1 MKEEGEIA
9 EEEKMSH
16 KPKKRIW
23 LRWVLAILLLL
34 LAGGWWMAQRVDL
47 RISDKEL
54 SVTFKSH
61 ITPIAIHRYKVKDRK
76 VRFVEFGRD
85 SLPVTILVHGS
96 PSSLSFFSSL
106 YADTALTNHTM
117 LVGVDRPGYG
127 YSGFG
132 KSVVS
137 VTEQAHL
144 LQPLINHYSRQG
156 RRINLA
162 ASSYGG
168 AVIAKLA
175 MDNPDKVSGV
185 LFIASSLAPGEEY
198 TYPISYV
205 IDSPWFGW
213 FFPTILRVA
222 NDEKLHHRQA
232 LEDIKGGWGRIKARI
247 IMLHGNADQLIYF
260 SNAEFARKHLVNA
273 LSFTL
278 IPVDGIGHTLMW
290 DRPELIKQSLL
301 DLLKKPKMEHL
312 ASK

>member
-1 MKEEGEIA
+1 MNEEGKTSEGDKI
-9 EEEKMSH
+9 KN
-16 KPKKRIW
+16 KPKRRIW
-23 LRWVLAILLLL
+23 LRWLLAGLML
-34 LAGGWWMAQRVDL
+34 LAGGWWLAQRVDL

-61 ITPIAIHRYKVKDRK
+61 MTPIAIHRYKVRDRK

-85 SLPVTILVHGS
+85 SLPVTILVHGA

-132 KSVVS
+132 KSVIS
-137 VTEQAHL
+137 VKEQARI
-144 LQPLINHYSRQG
+144 LQPLINHYAMLGQKV
-156 RRINLA
+156 NLA

-175 MDNPDKVSGV
+175 MDNPDKVGGI
-185 LFIASSLAPGEEY
+185 LFISSSLAPGEEY

-205 IDSPWFGW
+205 IDSPWFSW

-222 NDEKLHHRQA
+222 NDEKLHHRKA
-232 LEDIKGGWGRIKARI
+232 LEDIQDGWDRIRARI
-247 IMLHGNADQLIYF
+247 IMLHGNADELIYF
-260 SNAEFARKHLVNA
+260 SNAEFAREHLVNVP
-273 LSFTL
+273 SFTL

-301 DLLKKPKMEHL
+301 DLLKKPKANHL
-312 ASK
+312 ARN

>member
-1 MKEEGEIA
+1 MEESTELSKKEVEN
-9 EEEKMSH
+9 

-23 LRWVLAILLLL
+23 LRWLLGVLLL
-34 LAGGWWMAQRVDL
+34 LAAGGGWMAQRVEF

-54 SVTFKSH
+54 SVTFKSKM
-61 ITPIAIHRYKVKDRK
+61 TPIAIHRYKVKDRT

-85 SLPVTILVHGS
+85 SLPVTILVYGA
-96 PSSLSFFSSL
+96 PSSLSFFTPL

-132 KSVVS
+132 KSVIS
-137 VTEQAHL
+137 VTEQARI
-144 LQPLINHYSRQG
+144 LQPLVSHYARQG

-175 MDNPDKVSGV
+175 MDNPDKVSGI
-185 LFIASSLAPGEEY
+185 LFISSSLAPGEEY

-222 NDEKLHHRQA
+222 NDEKLHHREA
-232 LEDIKGGWGRIKARI
+232 LEDIQDGWDRIEARI
-247 IMLHGNADQLIYF
+247 IMLHGKADELIYF

-278 IPVDGIGHTLMW
+278 IPVDGVGHTLMW
-290 DRPELIKQSLL
+290 DRPELIKESLL
-301 DLLKKPKMEHL
+301 KLLKKPKVETL
-312 ASK
+312 ASR

>member
-1 MKEEGEIA
+1 MKA
-9 EEEKMSH
+9 KTVNT

-23 LRWVLAILLLL
+23 LRWLLAVLMLL

-47 RISDKEL
+47 RISDREL
-54 SVTFKSH
+54 SITFKSNM
-61 ITPIAIHRYKVKDRK
+61 TPIAIHRYKVKDRK

-85 SLPVTILVHGS
+85 SLPVTILVHGA
-96 PSSLSFFSSL
+96 PSSLSFFNSL

-132 KSVVS
+132 KSVIS
-137 VTEQAHL
+137 VKEQARI
-144 LQPLINHYSRQG
+144 LQPLISHYARQG
-156 RRINLA
+156 RKVNLA

-175 MDNPDKVSGV
+175 MDNPNKVGGI
-185 LFIASSLAPGEEY
+185 LFISSSLAPGEEH

-232 LEDIKGGWGRIKARI
+232 LEDIEDGWGRIKARI
-247 IMLHGNADQLIYF
+247 IMLHGNADQLIY
-260 SNAEFARKHLVNA
+260 
-273 LSFTL
+273 
-278 IPVDGIGHTLMW
+278 
-290 DRPELIKQSLL
+290 
-301 DLLKKPKMEHL
+301 
-312 ASK
+312 

>member
-1 MKEEGEIA
+1 MKEVGENLVVKGL
-9 EEEKMSH
+9 ETKL
-16 KPKKRIW
+16 KKRIW
-23 LRWVLAILLLL
+23 LHWLLAVLLLL

-61 ITPIAIHRYKVKDRK
+61 MTPIAIHRYKIKNRK

-85 SLPVTILVHGS
+85 SLPATILVHGA

-132 KSVVS
+132 KSVIS
-137 VTEQAHL
+137 VKEQAQI
-144 LQPLINHYSRQG
+144 LQPLVNHYAKQG
-156 RRINLA
+156 RKVNLA

-175 MDNPDKVSGV
+175 MDNPDKVGGI
-185 LFIASSLAPGEEY
+185 LFISSSLAPGEEY

-232 LEDIKGGWGRIKARI
+232 LEDIQGGWDRIKARI
-247 IMLHGNADQLIYF
+247 IMLHGNADELIYF

-273 LSFTL
+273 LSFKL
-278 IPVDGIGHTLMW
+278 IPVEGIGHTLMW

-301 DLLKKPKMEHL
+301 DLLKKPKSEHL
-312 ASK
+312 ARR